1 MLNASIGNKIM
12 KKAKIENEFEKE
24 IRKNKRKSQKS
35 YPQCVRERMAEY
47 RENKPIKRS
56 KKLKKNNYRETV
68 AVENKKK

>member
-1 MLNASIGNKIM
+1 
-12 KKAKIENEFEKE
+12 
-24 IRKNKRKSQKS
+24 
-35 YPQCVRERMAEY
+35 MAEY